1 MEPGGVTRSE
11 RPRPRPAETVPA
23 KLRHAPRKR
32 ARVAPAEVRARN
44 PRARPADAEKLAQ
57 PASTQREQ
65 RVAHLRVIESIAHAN
80 ARGRRRRAAA
90 LQKVVAPDRSQ
101 VRPGRLGECH
111 RAVDSRIE
119 VDRGE
124 VRVTMKL

>member
-44 PRARPADAEKLAQ
+44 PARAAGRFRETRPAGLDATRTARCAPPRRRIDSARQRARPPLPKGALERA
-57 PASTQREQ
+57 REGG
-65 RVAHLRVIESIAHAN
+65 L
-80 ARGRRRRAAA
+80 
-90 LQKVVAPDRSQ
+90 
-101 VRPGRLGECH
+101 
-111 RAVDSRIE
+111 
-119 VDRGE
+119 
-124 VRVTMKL
+124 